1 MWKDST
7 NEFLQKLT
15 KGLTI
20 LFLTGALSG
29 LIESLIGVG
38 GRSRLIDLTGILLE
52 RPLFFALFAV
62 WLVIAMRLF
71 RVVSWT
77 YALERISSWIP
88 FLLVI
93 PLVNGLVTV
102 LGLETTTPSFVNV
115 LEAPVSLLTLGW
127 LPRLL
132 ASPGALFGLL
142 FAALL
147 LGIDGWRVK
156 EPMKRVVGRALI
168 WLLGGLF
175 LLLLPSLIAWLVVSA
190 GASPLNAGPNV
201 LARTWTALSQEGYWW
216 RSTVDRFPGVLEGE
230 ATASVRFLQLSLV
243 FLLLFGGAI
252 FVVLRITGSVLRQMM
267 AWFKPVRLISFLG
280 MAMLGLAIGH
290 LGGPI
295 FRRGIDLVPLLLF
308 IIVLLATWGVSV
320 WRNDLHDQI
329 KDQQSERIDRPLL
342 SQRQLTVPEFNWI
355 GGGLFLVV
363 LIGGWLLGWP
373 VLLPLLVFLGVQEG
387 LAAEGIRL
395 KERSLGGVLLALSSV
410 TVMASGVFFVLQTAA
425 VPVLR
430 PGIWLA
436 LFAFC
441 LFQSVPKALR
451 WSPNLLNW
459 FSTRT
464 PIAPRMVIPISLA
477 LSYLVL
483 PLLAGWAILWWI
495 AIPCAFVSLIP
506 LLGNGRWD
514 ERKMVGWQTAFL
526 VVSCLLLSLR
536 LGV

>member
-1 MWKDST
+1 
-7 NEFLQKLT
+7 
-15 KGLTI
+15 
-20 LFLTGALSG
+20 
-29 LIESLIGVG
+29 
-38 GRSRLIDLTGILLE
+38 
-52 RPLFFALFAV
+52 
-62 WLVIAMRLF
+62 
-71 RVVSWT
+71 
-77 YALERISSWIP
+77 
-88 FLLVI
+88 
-93 PLVNGLVTV
+93 
-102 LGLETTTPSFVNV
+102 
-115 LEAPVSLLTLGW
+115 
-127 LPRLL
+127 
-132 ASPGALFGLL
+132 
-142 FAALL
+142 
-147 LGIDGWRVK
+147 
-156 EPMKRVVGRALI
+156 
-168 WLLGGLF
+168 
-175 LLLLPSLIAWLVVSA
+175 
-190 GASPLNAGPNV
+190 
-201 LARTWTALSQEGYWW
+201 
-216 RSTVDRFPGVLEGE
+216 
-230 ATASVRFLQLSLV
+230 
-243 FLLLFGGAI
+243 
-252 FVVLRITGSVLRQMM
+252 
-267 AWFKPVRLISFLG
+267 
-280 MAMLGLAIGH
+280 
-290 LGGPI
+290 
-295 FRRGIDLVPLLLF
+295 
-308 IIVLLATWGVSV
+308 VSV